1 MIYKKSWKYVL
12 IHAYGPYYRPKALKS
27 FGDIKEGDT
36 SRGWMRGYHNLSQKG
51 NCWIYGNSMIEDNAR
66 ISENAKVFNA
76 IVKNNSIVSGDTI
89 ITGNR
94 NSKI

>member
-1 MIYKKSWKYVL
+1 MIYKKSWKYIL
-12 IHAYGPYYRPKALKS
+12 KHAFGFYRPMAVKNFSDVS
-27 FGDIKEGDT
+27 FGELGGFVQ
-36 SRGWMRGYHNLSQKG
+36 SYHNLSQSG
-51 NCWIYGNSMIEDNAR
+51 NCWVYNKARVFDNAR